1 MNFLKTKIAFLYI
14 FIIILPIMI
23 VLVYPDE
30 KNEDIIRLYDSIQD
44 KIIEIDENEY
54 ITGVVSAE
62 MPAEFEIEALKA
74 QAVCARTYLKSKKG
88 CDKAKNADICN
99 DFSHCQAYKGKDEL
113 KDTWKKDYD
122 KNYKKIFDAC
132 QMVNDE
138 IIVYNDEPIS
148 AVFHSTSSGKTE
160 NGKDVWGGD
169 VPYLKSV
176 DSSFDEKSPKYY
188 SSKTISIDEF
198 MEKVSCES
206 DDIYSV
212 IGKTTTSDGGG
223 VKSIEIG
230 DKVFSGRDIR
240 EMFDLNSTN
249 FTLDIFDSNVVFNVL
264 GYGHGVGMSQYGA
277 NFMAK
282 DGKNYVEIIK
292 HYYSGVD
299 IIKNK

>member
-1 MNFLKTKIAFLYI
+1 MKFFKTKIAFLYI
-14 FIIILPIMI
+14 FIIILPVII
-23 VLVYPDE
+23 TIVYPDE
-30 KNEDIIRLYDSIQD
+30 KNEDIIRLYDITHN

-54 ITGVVSAE
+54 IAGVVAAE

-88 CDKAKNADICN
+88 CDKAHNADICN
-99 DFSHCQAYKGKDEL
+99 DYSHCQAYKTKDEL
-113 KDTWKKDYD
+113 KEKWKKDFE
-122 KNYKKIFDAC
+122 KNYLKIYDAC

-138 IIVYNDEPIS
+138 IIVYNNEPIS

-176 DSSFDEKSPKYY
+176 DSSFDEKSPKFY
-188 SSKTISIDEF
+188 STKTVSIDEF
-198 MEKVSCES
+198 KDKVSFMT
-206 DDIYSV
+206 DDIYSA
-212 IGKTTTSDGGG
+212 IGKTITSDSGG

-230 DKVFSGRDIR
+230 DKVFSGKDIR
-240 EMFDLNSTN
+240 EIFGLNSTN
-249 FTLDIFDSNVVFNVL
+249 FTMDILESDVVFNVL

-282 DGKNYVEIIK
+282 EGKNYIEIIK

-299 IIKNK
+299 IIKSK

>member
-1 MNFLKTKIAFLYI
+1 MKFLKTKITFLYV
-14 FIIILPIMI
+14 FIIILPVII
-23 VLVYPDE
+23 TLLYPEE
-30 KNEDIIRLYDSIQD
+30 KSESLIRLYDCSQN
-44 KIIEIDENEY
+44 KIYEIDENEY
-54 ITGVVSAE
+54 IAGVVAAE

-74 QAVCARTYLKSKKG
+74 QALCARTYLKSKNG
-88 CDKAKNADICN
+88 CDKSNNADICN
-99 DFSHCQAYKGKDEL
+99 DFSHCQAYKRKDEL
-113 KDTWKKDYD
+113 KDIWKKDYE

-132 QMVNDE
+132 QIVNDE

-160 NGKDVWGGD
+160 NGIDVWGGD

-176 DSSFDEKSPKYY
+176 ESSYDEKSPKFH
-188 SSKTISIDEF
+188 SSKTVSIDEF
-198 MEKVSCES
+198 MEKLSCNS
-206 DDIYSV
+206 NDIYSA
-212 IGKTTTSDGGG
+212 IGNTTVSEGGG

-230 DKVFSGRDIR
+230 DKVFSGRDMR

-249 FTLDIFDSNVVFNVL
+249 FTLDIFDKSVVFNVL

-282 DGKNYVEIIK
+282 DGKDYVEIIK